1 MKKDKQPSPAKAAR
15 KAIQESL
22 LKTLKSIA
30 SQLQKQGIHTEADLE
45 KESKKL
51 AKKITKGAKVD
62 QPAATKAT
70 PATGAKMSGTET
82 QNPANENASAS
93 AKKAAPA
100 PMKEPARAKAKPVAK
115 PSASKTIKV
124 TAPAAAPEPP
134 ASAAAPKRVNVASKS
149 TAEKK

>member
-1 MKKDKQPSPAKAAR
+1 VQIMTMKKDKQQSPIKAAR

-30 SQLQKQGIHTEADLE
+30 GQLQKQGIHTDTDLE

-62 QPAATKAT
+62 HPAASKETAPATEAKT
-70 PATGAKMSGTET
+70 PA
-82 QNPANENASAS
+82 
-93 AKKAAPA
+93 
-100 PMKEPARAKAKPVAK
+100 
-115 PSASKTIKV
+115 KV
-124 TAPAAAPEPP
+124 TAPAETKAP
-134 ASAAAPKRVNVASKS
+134 AKAAAPAKAKPAAKAPAPKAEKVVAPAAPVKPAAPKTAKAASKK

>member
-15 KAIQESL
+15 KAIHETI

-30 SQLQKQGIHTEADLE
+30 GQLQKQGIHTDADLE

-62 QPAATKAT
+62 QPAAPKAV
-70 PATGAKMSGTET
+70 
-82 QNPANENASAS
+82 
-93 AKKAAPA
+93 APA
-100 PMKEPARAKAKPVAK
+100 AEAKAPAKEAGTAKAKPAAQAKAPAKAK
-115 PSASKTIKV
+115 PAPKAVAPKAEKV
-124 TAPAAAPEPP
+124 VIPAATPEPP
-134 ASAAAPKRVNVASKS
+134 AAVPVAKTAKAAPKK